1 MHSSKNIELQILLSI
16 FFIFTT
22 IISIILLY
30 NEDLYI
36 KYKQFILDPKNAYII
51 ASINRIVILIILLLF
66 LYANYVDKNID
77 IIENKDLKAD
87 NLQIIASIL
96 TIISGIIVL
105 YITIEYFSTNIN
117 SSLENPVN

>member
-1 MHSSKNIELQILLSI
+1 MYRSKNIELQILLSI

-36 KYKQFILDPKNAYII
+36 KYKKFILDPKNAYII

-77 IIENKDLKAD
+77 ILENKDLKVD

-96 TIISGIIVL
+96 SIISGIIVL
-105 YITIEYFSTNIN
+105 YVTIEYFSTNIN

>member
-1 MHSSKNIELQILLSI
+1 MYRSKNIELQILLSI

-36 KYKQFILDPKNAYII
+36 KYKQFILNPKNVYII
-51 ASINRIVILIILLLF
+51 SSINRIVILIILLLF

-105 YITIEYFSTNIN
+105 YVTIEYFSTNIN

>member
-1 MHSSKNIELQILLSI
+1 MYRSKNIELQILLSI

-36 KYKQFILDPKNAYII
+36 KYKKFILDPKNAYII

-77 IIENKDLKAD
+77 ILENKDLKAD

-105 YITIEYFSTNIN
+105 YVTIEYFSTNIN

>member
-1 MHSSKNIELQILLSI
+1 MYRSKNIELQILLSI

-36 KYKQFILDPKNAYII
+36 KYKKFILDPKNVYII
-51 ASINRIVILIILLLF
+51 SSINRIVILIILLLF

-77 IIENKDLKAD
+77 ILENKDLKAD

-105 YITIEYFSTNIN
+105 YVTIEYFSTNIN

>member
-1 MHSSKNIELQILLSI
+1 MHRSKNIELQTLLSI

-66 LYANYVDKNID
+66 LYVKPN
-77 IIENKDLKAD
+77 
-87 NLQIIASIL
+87 
-96 TIISGIIVL
+96 
-105 YITIEYFSTNIN
+105 
-117 SSLENPVN
+117 

>member
-105 YITIEYFSTNIN
+105 YVTIEYFSTNIN

>member
-1 MHSSKNIELQILLSI
+1 MHRSKNIELQILLSI

-105 YITIEYFSTNIN
+105 YVTIEYFSTNIN

>member
-1 MHSSKNIELQILLSI
+1 MYRSKNIELQILLSI

-36 KYKQFILDPKNAYII
+36 KYNQFILDPKNAYII

-105 YITIEYFSTNIN
+105 YVTIEYFSTNIN

>member
-1 MHSSKNIELQILLSI
+1 MYRSKNIELQILLSI

-96 TIISGIIVL
+96 SIISGIIVL
-105 YITIEYFSTNIN
+105 YVTIEYFSTNIN

>member
-1 MHSSKNIELQILLSI
+1 MYRSKNIELQILLSI

-66 LYANYVDKNID
+66 LYANYVDKNIV

-96 TIISGIIVL
+96 SIISGIIVL
-105 YITIEYFSTNIN
+105 YVTIEYFSTNIN

>member
-1 MHSSKNIELQILLSI
+1 MHRSKNIELQILLSI

-36 KYKQFILDPKNAYII
+36 KYKKFILDPKNAYII
-51 ASINRIVILIILLLF
+51 ACINRIVILIILLLF

-105 YITIEYFSTNIN
+105 YVTIEYFSTNIN
-117 SSLENPVN
+117 SSFENPVN

>member
-1 MHSSKNIELQILLSI
+1 MYRSKNIELQILLSI

-36 KYKQFILDPKNAYII
+36 KYKQFILDPKNVYII
-51 ASINRIVILIILLLF
+51 SSINRIVILIILLLF

-77 IIENKDLKAD
+77 ILENKDLKAD

-96 TIISGIIVL
+96 SIISGIIVL
-105 YITIEYFSTNIN
+105 YVTIEYFSTNIN

>member
-1 MHSSKNIELQILLSI
+1 MHRSKNIELQILLSI

-36 KYKQFILDPKNAYII
+36 KYKKFILDPKNVYII
-51 ASINRIVILIILLLF
+51 SSINRIVILIILLLF

-77 IIENKDLKAD
+77 ILENKDLKAD
-87 NLQIIASIL
+87 NLQIISSIL

-105 YITIEYFSTNIN
+105 YVTIEYFSTNIN

>member
-1 MHSSKNIELQILLSI
+1 MYRSKNIELQILLSI

-36 KYKQFILDPKNAYII
+36 KYKKFILDPKNVYII
-51 ASINRIVILIILLLF
+51 SSINRIVILIILLLF

-77 IIENKDLKAD
+77 ILENKDLKAD

>member
-1 MHSSKNIELQILLSI
+1 MYRSKNIELQILLSI

-36 KYKQFILDPKNAYII
+36 KYKKFILDPKNAYII

-96 TIISGIIVL
+96 SIISGIIVL
-105 YITIEYFSTNIN
+105 YVTIEYFSTNIN

>member
-1 MHSSKNIELQILLSI
+1 MYRSKNIELQILLSI

-36 KYKQFILDPKNAYII
+36 KYKKFILDPENVYII
-51 ASINRIVILIILLLF
+51 SSINRMVILIILLLF

-77 IIENKDLKAD
+77 ILENKDLKAD

-105 YITIEYFSTNIN
+105 YVTIEYFSTNIN

>member
-1 MHSSKNIELQILLSI
+1 MYRSKNIELQILLSI

-36 KYKQFILDPKNAYII
+36 KYKKFILNPKNAYII

-77 IIENKDLKAD
+77 ILENKDLKAD

-105 YITIEYFSTNIN
+105 YVTIEYFSTNIN

>member
-1 MHSSKNIELQILLSI
+1 MHRSKNIELQILLSI

-36 KYKQFILDPKNAYII
+36 KYKKFILDPKNVYII
-51 ASINRIVILIILLLF
+51 SSINRIVILIILLLF

-96 TIISGIIVL
+96 SIISGIIVL
-105 YITIEYFSTNIN
+105 YVTIEYFSTNIN